1 MNTFSTDFIS
11 PNAWVY
17 RNGFGL
23 ITPLMVWFVMAFI
36 LFQIVGGLVGFGVY
50 LAFETVD
57 FSDPMALMNGINEHP
72 IYLLTGNTVGQ
83 FAVIGFLSWLITS
96 IFSDGQSRSGFVRM
110 NSRPIQEWMP
120 FTIISLVLLVTA
132 YPFLMGVQYVNAF
145 MPQPEFLLEMEKA
158 SVQILEKFFMG
169 DTPSWVIFLHV
180 ALTPAICEEV
190 MFRGLI
196 LRVFDKKMGTT
207 AAIIVSGLLFGF
219 YHVRLTQVL
228 VLSLI
233 GMLLA
238 WITIKSD
245 SLWPAI
251 ILHATNNGLLSL
263 APRLF
268 PDFTAKYLDTETVM
282 LPPFWLLALSL
293 VLSLSMAYI
302 LWRKKRLNPLLPSPK
317 LAHVPGT

>member
-1 MNTFSTDFIS
+1 MNTFSTDYIS

-50 LAFETVD
+50 LAFESVD
-57 FSDPMALMNGINEHP
+57 LSDPMALMNGINEQP

-83 FAVIGFLSWLITS
+83 FVVIGFLSWLVS
-96 IFSDGQSRSGFVRM
+96 GIFSNGQSRFGFVRL
-110 NSRPIQEWMP
+110 NNRPIQDWLP
-120 FTIISLVLLVTA
+120 FTLVSLVLLFTA
-132 YPFLMGVQYVNAF
+132 YPFLMSVQYVNAF
-145 MPQPEFLLEMEKA
+145 MPQPDFMLEMEKA
-158 SVQILEKFFMG
+158 SIQILEKFFMG

-180 ALTPAICEEV
+180 AITPAICEEI
-190 MFRGLI
+190 MFRGLM

-228 VLSLI
+228 VLSII

-251 ILHATNNGLLSL
+251 ILHAANNGLLSL

-268 PDFTAKYLDTETVM
+268 PEFTAKHLDTEVVS
-282 LPPFWLLALSL
+282 LPPIWLLALSL
-293 VLSLSMAYI
+293 VAALSMAYI
-302 LWRKKRLNPLLPSPK
+302 LWRKPRLNPLSPPTPE
-317 LAHVPGT
+317 HVPGS